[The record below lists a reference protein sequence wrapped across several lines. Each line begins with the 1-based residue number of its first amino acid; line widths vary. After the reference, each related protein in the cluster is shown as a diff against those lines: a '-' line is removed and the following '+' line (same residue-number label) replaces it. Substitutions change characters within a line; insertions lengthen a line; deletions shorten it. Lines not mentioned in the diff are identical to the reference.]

1 MSSASAHDEPSR
13 IQRQV
18 EPSAKTNGAE
28 PSRSLLRSAVVL
40 SHTMHFIAT
49 RHQSGPMPQRSR
61 CAAPPCRI
69 FFPRNGG
76 AGPPRTWTCARLAFA
91 RDVNATSLA
100 RPLHHRGSVD
110 SVYNCSPFGGS
121 RLNDHFI
128 LAVADIHCPVL
139 SRRAPDDLV
148 LRVRP
153 PRCPRTPEGDGGAG
167 CAEEARA
174 DGHSV
179 CSQDRKAP
187 SPLPNCKVSLRPC
200 PDSAGN
206 RY

>member
-1 MSSASAHDEPSR
+1 MQEEYSAPTSCPGLGPSLALTLFCGQTR
-13 IQRQV
+13 
-18 EPSAKTNGAE
+18 EEKAASTTA
-28 PSRSLLRSAVVL
+28 SRDPRGSIHPRA
-40 SHTMHFIAT
+40 
-49 RHQSGPMPQRSR
+49 R
-61 CAAPPCRI
+61 AASTT
-69 FFPRNGG
+69 G
-76 AGPPRTWTCARLAFA
+76 AGPPRTWTCVRLAFA

-174 DGHSV
+174 DIPFARRPD
-179 CSQDRKAP
+179 CKAP
-187 SPLPNCKVSLRPC
+187 SPKLQGKSPSVP
-200 PDSAGN
+200 
-206 RY
+206 